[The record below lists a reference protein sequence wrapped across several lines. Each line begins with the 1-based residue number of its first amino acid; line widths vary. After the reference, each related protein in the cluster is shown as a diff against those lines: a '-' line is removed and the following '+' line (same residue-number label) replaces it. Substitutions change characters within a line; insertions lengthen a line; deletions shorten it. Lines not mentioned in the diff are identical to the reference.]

1 MIDYLPMSFFYKT
14 VNFQIKTRVKML
26 IQVNSNK
33 DIQKGQWKFQSFH
46 LKFVND
52 TV

>member
-1 MIDYLPMSFFYKT
+1 MIDYLLMSFFYKT
-14 VNFQIKTRVKML
+14 GNFQILM
-26 IQVNSNK
+26 NFNK

-46 LKFVND
+46 PKLVDD